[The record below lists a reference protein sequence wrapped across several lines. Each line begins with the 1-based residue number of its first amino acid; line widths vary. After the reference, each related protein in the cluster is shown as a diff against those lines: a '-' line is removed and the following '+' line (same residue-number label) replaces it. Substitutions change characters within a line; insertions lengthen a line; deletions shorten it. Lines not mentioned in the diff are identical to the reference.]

1 MELITFVGK
10 SLWRCFRARDMAD
23 ICSRLIIENPQIT
36 HCGDLACERCND
48 AVLGGPVIDFIF

>member
-1 MELITFVGK
+1 
-10 SLWRCFRARDMAD
+10 MAD
-23 ICSRLIIENPQIT
+23 ICSRLIIENPKIT